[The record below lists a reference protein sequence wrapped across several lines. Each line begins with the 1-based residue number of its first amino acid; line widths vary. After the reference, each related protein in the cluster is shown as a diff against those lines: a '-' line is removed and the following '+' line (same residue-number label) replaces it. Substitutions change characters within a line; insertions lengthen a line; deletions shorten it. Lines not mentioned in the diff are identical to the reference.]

1 MSEFKYDLSVAA
13 IMKFEEPYVAE
24 WVAFHKVCG
33 VQHFYIYDNNAHSTM
48 AEVLKPYI

>member
-1 MSEFKYDLSVAA
+1 
-13 IMKFEEPYVAE
+13 MKFEEPYVAE
-24 WVAFHKVCG
+24 WVAFHKICG